1 MGRISRAISIGAL
14 LGVLG
19 SLLVSVPAKAV
30 PIAVT
35 NSCTGNTCTDTSLV
49 NIRGIA
55 SAPLVVKFNLGSV
68 GCSEGGFV
76 CGAARTSGVTATS
89 IEWKWEQQNA
99 FNQWDGTSTIVSHT
113 CTSTLSSTTTY
124 CVSGQ
129 HLDQLVISGLS
140 SVKIVRVQ
148 FRLVNGTDTTSWMA
162 GRTGASE
169 YEYVVPKTFVPTAS
183 ITSSEFVTGPIFALK
198 NESFTVSALDSI
210 PNDDSIG
217 IDQSTFAWNMNHG
230 AQFTSVTSGFGT
242 KTHTYN
248 ATGSYTIQLRVRN
261 SMGVDDFETRDVYV
275 SEPPVS
281 NTPAL
286 ALESGIQYTNR
297 SNETLSIVWPRYADT
312 MILDDDV
319 NPSSYSIVASS
330 PSWDFAWSAASG
342 ETRTLTAT
350 FSDGS
355 GGQVGSVL
363 SQTVTYDIDTPVLN
377 TVSATRTD
385 GALAFTLSATDQHSG
400 LSLVEVSNGT
410 TTTTYGYATS
420 FTSPMSGSNFSV
432 RVKDLAGNWSTSQNI
447 VAAVVNAP
455 APSGSNSNQ
464 SSPAPSTVAS
474 ESVAAPAAPAEPAT
488 PRVAA
493 KSKTSAA
500 SIASQA
506 GVSVTPGSKVA
517 LSVSKVSK
525 KICKVAGGRLVALAP
540 GNCLVTVSVTP
551 KKSKLV
557 KKPKAV
563 RTPTTA
569 VVG

>member
-1 MGRISRAISIGAL
+1 MGKISRAISIGAL

-30 PIAVT
+30 AISVT
-35 NSCTGNTCTDTSLV
+35 NQCMGNTCTDSSLV

-55 SAPLVVKFNLGSV
+55 SAPLVVKFNLGSFDCDDN
-68 GCSEGGFV
+68 GLA
-76 CGAARTSGVTATS
+76 CGSARTNGVTATS
-89 IEWKWEQQNA
+89 IEWKWEQQNE
-99 FNQWDGTSTIVSHT
+99 FGQWDGSSTIVSHT
-113 CTSTLSSTTTY
+113 CTSTLSYTTTY
-124 CVSGQ
+124 CVNGE
-129 HLDQLVISGLS
+129 HLDQLVISGLT
-140 SVKIVRVQ
+140 SVRNIRVQ
-148 FRLVNGTDTTSWMA
+148 FRLVNGADTTSWMA
-162 GRTGASE
+162 GRVGASS
-169 YEYVVPKTFVPTAS
+169 YESVTPKTFVPTAI

-230 AQFTSVTSGFGT
+230 AQFTSVTSGSST

-297 SNETLSIVWPRYADT
+297 SNETLSIVWPRYAYSMVINDMVGPVT
-312 MILDDDV
+312 
-319 NPSSYSIVASS
+319 SSSVASS
-330 PSWDFAWSAASG
+330 PAWDFAWAAASG
-342 ETRTLTAT
+342 ETRTVTVT
-350 FSDGS
+350 FYDGS
-355 GGQVGSVL
+355 GGQVSSVL
-363 SQTVTYDIDTPVLN
+363 SRTITYDADLPQLN
-377 TVSATRTD
+377 TAIATRTD
-385 GALAFTLSATDQHSG
+385 GALAFTLSATDAHSG
-400 LSLVEVSNGT
+400 ISQVEISNGPT
-410 TTTTYGYATS
+410 TSTYSYSNTIS
-420 FTSPMSGSNFSV
+420 SVLTGSNFSV

-447 VAAVVNAP
+447 VAAVVNTP

-464 SSPAPSTVAS
+464 SSPAPSTVAT
-474 ESVAAPAAPAEPAT
+474 ESPAAPAAQPTT
-488 PRVAA
+488 PRVAT
-493 KSKTSAA
+493 KSKTSGA

-517 LSVSKVSK
+517 LSVSKASK
-525 KICKVAGGRLVALAP
+525 KICKVSGGKLVALAP

-563 RTPTTA
+563 KTPTTV